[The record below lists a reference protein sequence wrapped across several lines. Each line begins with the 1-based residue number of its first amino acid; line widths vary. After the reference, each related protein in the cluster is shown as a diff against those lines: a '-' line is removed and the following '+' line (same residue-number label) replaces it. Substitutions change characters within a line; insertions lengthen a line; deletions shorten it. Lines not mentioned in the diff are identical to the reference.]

1 MGKVFLKLLKKHF
14 PTSHILHKIFNK
26 NTVKISYSCMENIN
40 YIISSHN
47 KVILN
52 PRATSFGCNCRKKES
67 CPLNGE
73 CLTSQLVYR
82 ATVTNAVNE
91 YLKKYIGLADTTFK
105 ERHSNHKR
113 DFKHQKYCN
122 CTELAKYV
130 WELKEKNIA
139 PIIKWEI
146 LSKVYGNPKQNIC
159 ILCLTEKLWIINFI
173 HDNNYLNKKSELIN
187 KCRHFNKFLLRNV
200 KWWIW

>member
-1 MGKVFLKLLKKHF
+1 MK
-14 PTSHILHKIFNK
+14 S
-26 NTVKISYSCMENIN
+26 IN
-40 YIISSHN
+40 SVISSHN
-47 KVILN
+47 KNIVN
-52 PRATSFGCNCRKKES
+52 PRTTSFGCNCWKKES

-91 YLKKYIGLADTTFK
+91 DMKKYIGLADITFK
-105 ERHSNHKR
+105 ERDSNHKR
-113 DFKHQKYCN
+113 DFKHQKYHN
-122 CTELAKYV
+122 YTELAKYV

-139 PIIKWEI
+139 PIIKWKI

-200 KWWIW
+200 K

>member
-1 MGKVFLKLLKKHF
+1 M
-14 PTSHILHKIFNK
+14 
-26 NTVKISYSCMENIN
+26 
-40 YIISSHN
+40 
-47 KVILN
+47 
-52 PRATSFGCNCRKKES
+52 
-67 CPLNGE
+67 
-73 CLTSQLVYR
+73 YR

-91 YLKKYIGLADTTFK
+91 DIKKYIGVTDTTFKERTFK

-113 DFKHQKYCN
+113 DFKYQKYCI
-122 CTELAKYV
+122 CTELGKYV

-200 KWWIW
+200 K